1 MANESCIPQ
10 IRATDHRPRHPA
22 HRRADQ
28 RGFTLLEVLA
38 SIAVLAVLGAALTG
52 ALFALVRADGQQR
65 SRAEAAVVARNFID
79 ALDAAAY
86 QDCATTSVYSP
97 SGVGLTVPSGVT
109 VTVNSVTYWNGT
121 SPPSTENPSDAQ
133 WATAFNATCP
143 PDKGLQRITFSVS
156 STAGASDTTITRSVL
171 KRFNGSLPEPE
182 PDPPPGGRR
191 CVLNATTS
199 VASTWVNEFAGQQGT
214 NYSTGPYS
222 QEMNILYLAGSRRF
236 SYLRFDIAANKVCDN
251 GVTLPAGAVFRGAEV
266 RLYTFNIGG
275 GPACGA
281 DSCWH
286 VMERVSGAWDQ
297 SSLTW
302 ANQPCPKGYAVS
314 CQPGGTASTILFQHG
329 TGALDWSA
337 RYQRV
342 QAPQLISDLQSF
354 YNSPSSNHGWVIKE
368 ACAETYG
375 KACGSISPGFQMA
388 SSRAATVIQRPTLT
402 VFF

>member
-65 SRAEAAVVARNFID
+65 SRAEAAVVARNFTD

-275 GPACGA
+275 GPGRAA
-281 DSCWH
+281 PT
-286 VMERVSGAWDQ
+286 RA
-297 SSLTW
+297 
-302 ANQPCPKGYAVS
+302 
-314 CQPGGTASTILFQHG
+314 GTS
-329 TGALDWSA
+329 WSA
-337 RYQRV
+337 SAVR
-342 QAPQLISDLQSF
+342 
-354 YNSPSSNHGWVIKE
+354 G
-368 ACAETYG
+368 T
-375 KACGSISPGFQMA
+375 
-388 SSRAATVIQRPTLT
+388 SRR
-402 VFF
+402 